1 MLSLSSDH
9 KASDIV
15 KKDYGCMSDIV
26 SICIFELPVQDLLLI
41 TRANKLRSFRRLI
54 GIYDGELVRNDTN
67 REP

>member
-15 KKDYGCMSDIV
+15 KENYGGMSDLV

-41 TRANKLRSFRRLI
+41 ACANELRSFRRLI

-67 REP
+67 RET